1 MANLCESAPVGMARM
16 AVRGLAASIR
26 ASATRLNAMAAE
38 RAETMHKTIHPSL
51 AAVGIPP
58 AASIAAQSANGS
70 AKMECSH
77 LIISSVVL
85 TLVRTGTDY
94 FNGSV
99 RICECVELLALGS
112 WLLAL
117 GSWLLAFGFS
127 VFMRTQNSKAL
138 VRDM

>member
-1 MANLCESAPVGMARM
+1 MARM

-58 AASIAAQSANGS
+58 AASMAEQSANGS

-85 TLVRTGTDY
+85 MFVSRGTDY
-94 FNGSV
+94 FNG
-99 RICECVELLALGS
+99 
-112 WLLAL
+112 
-117 GSWLLAFGFS
+117 
-127 VFMRTQNSKAL
+127 
-138 VRDM
+138 